1 MASLSQKWEEIVL
14 ASEGEVW
21 ERSDGSLL
29 VVWIAKGGL
38 RDAIGRAVRTGKA
51 LQEVTADAGYRLSA
65 GITPGVARL
74 MANTR
79 RPSAGWELAGPF
91 YLARWLMNLS
101 AHRGRL
107 LLTEVASKQLEE
119 RTNLLGRIP
128 IQGNRFINLH
138 ELDL

>member
-1 MASLSQKWEEIVL
+1 
-14 ASEGEVW
+14 
-21 ERSDGSLL
+21 LL

-38 RDAIGRAVRTGKA
+38 RDAIVRAAKTGNA
-51 LQEVTADAGYRLSA
+51 LQDATVEAGYRLSA
-65 GITPGVARL
+65 GIAPGVARL

-79 RPSAGWELAGPF
+79 RPSGGWELAGPF

-107 LLTEVASKQLEE
+107 LMTEVASKQLDEP
-119 RTNLLGRIP
+119 TTLLGRIP

-138 ELDL
+138 ELTR